1 MTFLRPPRAAWSS
14 SQRIVGLD
22 VARGLAILGMLAAHA
37 LVLRPIDAAD
47 PTTWGAIVQGRSAIM
62 FAVLAGVSIAI
73 MSGGARPVSGQQ
85 LVRVRLRIAIRAVVL
100 FGLGG
105 LLASLNT
112 NVYVILEYY
121 SVLFVLALPFLR
133 WRPRSILILAA
144 VLTVVMPVAQ
154 LVLSRARAGWD
165 LRPTAIIELVIEGNY
180 PAMIW
185 IVFLLVGLAV
195 GRLDLR
201 GPDVLRMLFLLGS
214 AASLVGYSAGELSAA
229 IVPRSAG
236 SVYSGTTFDWSR
248 LLDISALATTAP
260 HSGSPFEIVG
270 STGLAV
276 AILALCVMTTRR
288 AFVLVVPLAAT
299 GSMALSAYT
308 AQIIVFAVI
317 QAGAGADRTGGWS
330 VFITLAVITL
340 AASTLWAYLV
350 GPGPLE
356 RGLSVLSARAA
367 RSGEPAGDEGRRN
380 SVTT

>member
-1 MTFLRPPRAAWSS
+1 LSLDEAMTFLRPPRAAWSS
-14 SQRIVGLD
+14 SRRIVGLD
-22 VARGLAILGMLAAHA
+22 VARGLAIIGMLAAHT
-37 LVLRPIDAAD
+37 LVLRPVDAAD
-47 PTTWGAIVQGRSAIM
+47 PSTWGAIVQGRSAIL

-73 MSGGARPVSGQQ
+73 MSGGVRPVSGQQ
-85 LVRVRLRIAIRAVVL
+85 LVRVRLRIAVRAIVL

-105 LLASLNT
+105 VLAALNT

-121 SVLFVLALPFLR
+121 AVLFVLALLFLR
-133 WRPRSILILAA
+133 WRPRSILLLAA
-144 VLTVVMPVAQ
+144 TLTVVMPAAQ

-165 LRPTAIIELVIEGNY
+165 LRPTAIIELVVEGYY

-201 GPDVLRMLFLLGS
+201 SPNVLRRLFLAGFT
-214 AASLVGYSAGELSAA
+214 ASLVGYSAGELSAA

-276 AILALCVMTTRR
+276 AILAVCVMTARR
-288 AFVLVVPLAAT
+288 AFVLVLPLAAT

-308 AQIIVFAVI
+308 AQIIVLAVI
-317 QAGAGADRTGGWS
+317 QAGAGGDWTGGWW
-330 VFITLAVITL
+330 VFVALAVITV
-340 AASTLWAYLV
+340 AASTLWAYVV

-356 RGLSVLSARAA
+356 RGLSMLTARAVRDGA
-367 RSGEPAGDEGRRN
+367 EG
-380 SVTT
+380 TK